1 MKCAILP
8 ILLGA
13 ALATFAADRL
23 VSNFTYAV
31 APGSVPGELRVVARG
46 DAQSGVSV
54 LGLGLAD
61 GNLQVLS
68 VQTTLLDRQYA
79 LVPDFI
85 FSGLTG
91 ERRRVAVATTA
102 AGELWIPY
110 YVSGDGS
117 LIEPEGLVSFSG
129 GAFQAEHLSNDT
141 LVLADSLPAD
151 RAVGG
156 MFADHDTLWM
166 AQGSAGLVK
175 WVPSTTVGERWLFDS
190 TATQLV
196 NAATVDSVA
205 APFAPIYGLASH
217 FDDRAMWLA
226 TVKGLWMRQADGT
239 LNASAPAE
247 LTKSRVTGVWS
258 GGDPWQIVAETAVR
272 EGSLTRSA
280 LWRSL
285 DSGKTFQNIMP
296 AYDSLDVVT
305 TAVAFVGDRAWLAI
319 QSSEGSRAGLV
330 RIDTSGPVAWTD
342 SLPAGAL
349 STASRWI
356 WGLDAG
362 VLDRDVHVTGICS
375 FPLSDG
381 RLGLALS
388 SFGGGL
394 SLSADSGKTWR
405 PFLNQTEVK
414 SNLSEIR
421 LVPSVLRYQGAT
433 ALVAYRLTQD
443 SRIDIEI
450 FSYDMKRV
458 RKLVAGAARS
468 ADPVR
473 SSDPRVDV
481 WDGRDDAGREV
492 AMGIY
497 YVKVT
502 DNHGHT
508 GWGKVMTLG
517 GRP

>member
-1 MKCAILP
+1 MKFVSLSL
-8 ILLGA
+8 LLGA
-13 ALATFAADRL
+13 ACAVFAADRL

-46 DAQSGVSV
+46 DVQSGVSV
-54 LGLGLAD
+54 LELGLAD
-61 GNLQVLS
+61 GSLQVQS
-68 VQTTLLDRQYA
+68 VQTTLLDPQFA

-85 FSGLTG
+85 FTGLTG

-102 AGELWIPY
+102 SGDLWIPY
-110 YVSGDGS
+110 YVSSDGS
-117 LIEPEGLVSFSG
+117 LIEPEGLVSFSA
-129 GAFQAEHLSNDT
+129 GAFQAEHLSSDT

-156 MFADHDTLWM
+156 VFADHDTLWM
-166 AQGSAGLVK
+166 AQGSAGLAK
-175 WVPSTTVGERWLFDS
+175 WIPSSTHGERWFFDS

-205 APFAPIYGLASH
+205 APYAPIYGLARH
-217 FDDRAMWLA
+217 FENQAMWIA
-226 TVKGLWMRQADGT
+226 TAKGLWLRKSDGALLASVPAD
-239 LNASAPAE
+239 LAKA
-247 LTKSRVTGVWS
+247 RVTGVWS
-258 GGDPWQIVAETAVR
+258 GGEPWQVLAETAVR

-305 TAVAFVGDRAWLAI
+305 TAVAFVGTQAWLAI
-319 QSSEGSRAGLV
+319 QSSEGSRAGLL
-330 RIDTSGPVAWTD
+330 RIDTSGPVAWAD
-342 SLPAGAL
+342 SLPAGSL

-443 SRIDIEI
+443 SRINIEI

-458 RKLVAGAARS
+458 RKLVSNGARS

-473 SSDPRVDV
+473 SSDPRVDI